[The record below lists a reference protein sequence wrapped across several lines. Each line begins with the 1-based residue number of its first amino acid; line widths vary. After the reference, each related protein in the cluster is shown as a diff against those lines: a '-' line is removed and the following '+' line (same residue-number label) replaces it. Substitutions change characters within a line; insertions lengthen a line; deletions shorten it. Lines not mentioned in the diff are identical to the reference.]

1 MKTATEKLQRAKMT
15 RVEILQQQ
23 LSVVC
28 ICKGEWLNCALE
40 ILENNSISRAFF
52 AEAILTLLD
61 KGRGKDRNIFI
72 AGPANC
78 GKTFI
83 SDPLRIVYNAFLS
96 PATCSYAWLGVEEKE
111 VIFLNDFRWSPVIL
125 PWSDMLQLL
134 EGAAVH
140 FAAAKTVYSKDIE
153 LTQNTPVFATSK
165 ASISFIAGSMLDA
178 RESEMMNVRWRI
190 FQFKHQFDERVQKC
204 VPACGHCFAEMNL

>member
-1 MKTATEKLQRAKMT
+1 MA
-15 RVEILQQQ
+15 Q
-23 LSVVC
+23 LCLGDSG
-28 ICKGEWLNCALE
+28 KQLHLK
-40 ILENNSISRAFF
+40 SFF
-52 AEAILTLLD
+52 AEAILTLLA

-204 VPACGHCFAEMNL
+204 VPACGHCFAKMIL